1 MAPQVLWL
9 QTPGSMGWEEK
20 CGKFRGREV
29 QERPDSGN
37 SNVLEQMEP
46 VCVGI
51 FIHGDR
57 VHLKILE
64 LSMEFYRH
72 EYWSG
77 LPFCSSGDLPD
88 PGIESHYGLI
98 LSRLSEI
105 TLLNEGRCNP
115 NPMPQASSMEPQ
127 SEA

>member
-9 QTPGSMGWEEK
+9 QTLGSMGWEEK

-29 QERPDSGN
+29 QEPPDSGN
-37 SNVLEQMEP
+37 TNVFEQMEP

-51 FIHGDR
+51 FIHGDK

-64 LSMEFYRH
+64 LSTEFYRH

-77 LPFCSSGDLPD
+77 LPFPSSGDLPD
-88 PGIESHYGLI
+88 PGIKPASPALQEDYLPLSHQR
-98 LSRLSEI
+98 S
-105 TLLNEGRCNP
+105 P
-115 NPMPQASSMEPQ
+115 NTNGNHQKDNK
-127 SEA
+127 

>member
-1 MAPQVLWL
+1 
-9 QTPGSMGWEEK
+9 MGWEEK

-98 LSRLSEI
+98 LSCLSEI